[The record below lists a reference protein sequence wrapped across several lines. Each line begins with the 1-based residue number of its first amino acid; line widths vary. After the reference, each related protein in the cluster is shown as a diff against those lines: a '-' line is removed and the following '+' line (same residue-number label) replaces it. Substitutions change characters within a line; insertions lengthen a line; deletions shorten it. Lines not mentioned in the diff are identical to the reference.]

1 MVITGT
7 VKLQKGREKSLL
19 RRHPW
24 VFSGA
29 IESLKGDPKPG
40 ETVDVF
46 DSKGNWLARGAYS
59 PLSKIR
65 VRIWTWNQDEEVDEN
80 FLEERIRVAI
90 GMRKALKISDESTA
104 MRLIHGESDWLPG
117 FIVDQ
122 YNDVLVMQVLS
133 AGAEAWREVVA
144 DSLMRE
150 TGAKGIFERSD
161 VDVRTLEGLEPRTG
175 ILRGEVPEKIIIEEN
190 QLQFLV
196 NLKNGQKTGFYVD
209 QRRNRQMLREMMPE
223 AADVLNCFCY
233 TGAFSVYALAGG
245 ASSVISID
253 SSKDALRIAEENLRL
268 NGFGEADA
276 EWMEADVFHQLRKF
290 RDSRHTFDVII
301 LDPPKFA
308 PTSALAQRAARGYK
322 DINLLALKLLRPGG
336 LLFTYSCSGGI
347 SADLFQKIV
356 AGAALD
362 AGVHAKIINKMVQG
376 EDHPISLDFPEGMY
390 LKGLLCRVD

>member
-90 GMRKALKISDESTA
+90 GMRKALKNSDESTA
-104 MRLIHGESDWLPG
+104 MRLIHGESDRLPG

-209 QRRNRQMLREMMPE
+209 QRRNRQMLREIMPE

-276 EWMEADVFHQLRKF
+276 EWMEADVFQQLRKF

-301 LDPPKFA
+301 LDPTKFA

>member
-104 MRLIHGESDWLPG
+104 MRLIHGESDRLPG

-175 ILRGEVPEKIIIEEN
+175 ILRGEVPEKTIIEEN

-209 QRRNRQMLREMMPE
+209 QRRNRQMLREMMSE

-253 SSKDALRIAEENLRL
+253 SSKDTLRIAEENLRL

-290 RDSRHTFDVII
+290 RDSRHAFDVII

-322 DINLLALKLLRPGG
+322 DINLLALKLLRSGG

>member
-1 MVITGT
+1 MMTAGMVQ
-7 VKLQKGREKSLL
+7 LQRGREKSLL

-29 IESLKGDPKPG
+29 IESVTGNPKQG
-40 ETVDVF
+40 ETVDVV
-46 DSKGNWLARGAYS
+46 DSKGKWLARGAFS
-59 PLSKIR
+59 PSSKIR

-80 FLEERIRVAI
+80 FLAERVRLAI
-90 GMRKALKISDESTA
+90 GMRRALKISDESTA
-104 MRLIHGESDWLPG
+104 MRLIHGESDRLPG

-122 YNDVLVMQVLS
+122 YSDVLVMQVLS
-133 AGAEAWREVVA
+133 AGAEVWREAVA
-144 DSLMRE
+144 DSLMKE

-175 ILRGEVPEKIIIEEN
+175 ILRGEVPEKIVIEEN
-190 QLQFLV
+190 QLLFLV

-209 QRRNRQMLREMMPE
+209 QRRNRQMLRELMPE

-253 SSKDALRIAEENLRL
+253 SSKDALVIAEENLRL
-268 NGFGEADA
+268 NGFGEANA

-290 RDSRHTFDVII
+290 RDSRQTFDVII

-308 PTSALAQRAARGYK
+308 PTSALAQRASRGYK

-336 LLFTYSCSGGI
+336 MLFTYSCSGGI
-347 SADLFQKIV
+347 SADIFQKIV

-362 AGVHAKIINKMVQG
+362 DGVHAKNINKMVQ
-376 EDHPISLDFPEGMY
+376 
-390 LKGLLCRVD
+390 

>member
-1 MVITGT
+1 MAITGQ
-7 VKLQKGREKSLL
+7 VKLQQGREKSLL

-29 IESLKGDPKPG
+29 IDSEVGNPKPG
-40 ETVDVF
+40 ETVDVV
-46 DSKGNWLARGAYS
+46 DSKGKWLARGAYS

-65 VRIWTWNQDEEVDEN
+65 VRIWTWNQDEKVDEN
-80 FLEERIRVAI
+80 FLEERVRLAI
-90 GMRKALKISDESTA
+90 GMRKALKISDETNA
-104 MRLIHGESDWLPG
+104 IRLIHGESDRLPG

-122 YNDVLVMQVLS
+122 YNDALVMQVLS
-133 AGAEAWREVVA
+133 AGAEIWREVVA
-144 DSLMRE
+144 DSLMKV

-175 ILRGEVPEKIIIEEN
+175 ILRGEVPEKIVIEEN
-190 QLQFLV
+190 QLQFFV
-196 NLKNGQKTGFYVD
+196 NLQNGQKTGFYVD
-209 QRRNRQMLREMMPE
+209 QRRNRQMLRELMPE

-253 SSKDALRIAEENLRL
+253 SSKDALTIAEENLGI
-268 NGFGEADA
+268 NGFGEANA
-276 EWMEADVFHQLRKF
+276 EWMEADVFKQLRKF
-290 RDSRHTFDVII
+290 RDSRQTFDVII

-308 PTSALAQRAARGYK
+308 PTSALAQRASRGYK

-376 EDHPISLDFPEGMY
+376 EDHPVSLDFPEGMY
-390 LKGLLCRVD
+390 LKGLVCRVD

>member
-104 MRLIHGESDWLPG
+104 MRLIHGESDRLPG

>member
-1 MVITGT
+1 MMTAGMVQ
-7 VKLQKGREKSLL
+7 LQRGREKSLL

-29 IESLKGDPKPG
+29 IESVTGNPKQG
-40 ETVDVF
+40 ETVDVV
-46 DSKGNWLARGAYS
+46 DSKGKWLARGAFS
-59 PLSKIR
+59 PSSKIR

-80 FLEERIRVAI
+80 FLAERVRLAI
-90 GMRKALKISDESTA
+90 GMRRALKISDESTA
-104 MRLIHGESDWLPG
+104 MRLIHGESDRLPG

-122 YNDVLVMQVLS
+122 YSDVLVMQVLS
-133 AGAEAWREVVA
+133 AGAEVWREAVA
-144 DSLMRE
+144 DSLMKE

-175 ILRGEVPEKIIIEEN
+175 ILRGEVPEKIVIEEN
-190 QLQFLV
+190 QLLFLV

-209 QRRNRQMLREMMPE
+209 QRRNRQMLRELMPE

-253 SSKDALRIAEENLRL
+253 SSKDALVIAEENLRL
-268 NGFGEADA
+268 NGFGEANA

-290 RDSRHTFDVII
+290 RDSRQTFDVII

-308 PTSALAQRAARGYK
+308 PTSALAQRASRGYK

-336 LLFTYSCSGGI
+336 MLFTYSCSGGI

-376 EDHPISLDFPEGMY
+376 EDHPVSLDFPEGAY
-390 LKGLLCRVD
+390 LKGLVCRVD